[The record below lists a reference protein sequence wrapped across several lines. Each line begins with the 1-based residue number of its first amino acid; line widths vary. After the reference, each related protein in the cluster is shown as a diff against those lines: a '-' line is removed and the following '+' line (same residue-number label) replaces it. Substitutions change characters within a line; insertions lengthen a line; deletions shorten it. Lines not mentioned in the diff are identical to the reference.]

1 MTPEFW
7 QAVLVE
13 SIKGA
18 AAVSVAV
25 VGVGIPAW
33 RRLGRIKTAA
43 EQTKVVAEQAREQV
57 KNDHGSN
64 LRDDLDDLH
73 DDVRELRG
81 YAAENRKA
89 AREAA
94 ELGVANQQA
103 IGAVAVEV
111 KKLVEAVERGRPAPR
126 PRRWRR

>member
-1 MTPEFW
+1 MGAEFW
-7 QAVLVE
+7 QAVVIE
-13 SIKGA
+13 AIKA
-18 AAVSVAV
+18 AAVITAAALTVFV
-25 VGVGIPAW
+25 PLW
-33 RRLGRIKTAA
+33 RRLGRIRQDA
-43 EQTKVVAEQAREQV
+43 EHARKDAKQAREQV
-57 KNDHGSN
+57 KNDHGTN

-73 DDVRELRG
+73 EDVRELRG

-111 KKLVEAVERGRPAPR
+111 RRLVQAVESGGPLR
-126 PRRWRR
+126 RRWWRR